1 MSPRLSSAL
10 SRPSAEA
17 GTGQPATVNL
27 YANHGAPFPG
37 GDWNNGSNLIATTG
51 PLNVPDQTNSI
62 FNAALAAT
70 LPGSALEFVMEVFI
84 PNGEAQGNSFF
95 IGSNT
100 DPETGLSYISS
111 VDCGITDPTPTGD
124 IGFPDMHIV
133 FNVNGSCGG
142 GTPTPTPTPTPIIT
156 PTPTVTP
163 TPTYTDTNGDT
174 NTDNHADTDGDTNT
188 YNYADTDAED
198 FADA

>member
-1 MSPRLSSAL
+1 MATFTGGQDYNVTSVEFGIEQAFSGT
-10 SRPSAEA
+10 

-37 GDWNNGSNLIATTG
+37 GDWASNLIATTG
-51 PLNVPDQTNSI
+51 ELNIPDQVDAI

-84 PNGEAQGNSFF
+84 PNGEDAGNSFF

-111 VDCGITDPTPTGD
+111 VDCGISDPTPTGD

-133 FNVNGSCGG
+133 FNVNGSCAG
-142 GTPTPTPTPTPIIT
+142 GTPTPTPGT
-156 PTPTVTP
+156 PTPTPGTP
-163 TPTYTDTNGDT
+163 TPTPGTPTPTPEPRGTPTPRPRPTPYPRPTP
-174 NTDNHADTDGDTNT
+174 
-188 YNYADTDAED
+188 
-198 FADA
+198 